1 MTAPGFRGG
10 LLRGGIFGLWGEQV
24 QGEFLREGV
33 WGEQVQGEGGAAA
46 GLRPAPAAP
55 PRGVRPCGAHGCA
68 AGSCVLQGFAE
79 GQGPGRGGRGALRF
93 AGACGGVGVGAAAP
107 QGRLPPRPAPAGGP
121 PVNRRLDYRRRRG
134 YNRGEVKT
142 MNDHYLMIS
151 FENTHSAIRTERL
164 LEQYFKVATMPTL
177 RTVTQSCGISL
188 RLAAEDYE
196 PARKMVAE
204 SGLSPQM
211 YAIYLVDSNKN
222 VLELSK

>member
-1 MTAPGFRGG
+1 M
-10 LLRGGIFGLWGEQV
+10 
-24 QGEFLREGV
+24 
-33 WGEQVQGEGGAAA
+33 QGEGRRSRRAKPG
-46 GLRPAPAAP
+46 
-55 PRGVRPCGAHGCA
+55 PRGSA
-68 AGSCVLQGFAE
+68 AGSAPL
-79 GQGPGRGGRGALRF
+79 RGSPLK
-93 AGACGGVGVGAAAP
+93 AAP
-107 QGRLPPRPAPAGGP
+107 QGRLPPRPAPAGGL
-121 PVNRRLDYRRRRG
+121 PVNRGLDYRRRRG
-134 YNRGEVKT
+134 YNRGEVKM

-164 LEQYFKVATMPTL
+164 LEQHFKVATMPTL